1 MPATTSSRVSRLRG
15 GIVLAMLAGL
25 AACQGPEL
33 DEQERE
39 TADARAAAE
48 QAAVADVQAGT
59 EPPPVGNCDATQV
72 QGLVGQAYTDETGEQ
87 ARDDA
92 AAQQLRVLK
101 PGDMTTMEF
110 VGERLNIELDEEG
123 KISGV
128 RCG

>member
-1 MPATTSSRVSRLRG
+1 MPATTSSRVSRLRA

-48 QAAVADVQAGT
+48 QAAVADAQAGT

-92 AAQQLRVLK
+92 AAQQLRVLR
-101 PGDMTTMEF
+101 PGDMTTMDF
-110 VGERLNIELDEEG
+110 VGERLNIELDEKG
-123 KISGV
+123 NISGV